1 MRVELSRRASR
12 DLEEIANYIAIDNP
26 RRAASFVNELTAKAE
41 AIGLQPHSWP
51 LLRVRV
57 TNEIRQRIHGNY
69 VILDRVEMNRVLV
82 LHILHAARNIQ
93 AILSAEDE
101 E

>member
-12 DLEEIANYIAIDNP
+12 DLEEIADYIAIDNP
-26 RRAASFVNELTAKAE
+26 RRAASFVNELTAKAA
-41 AIGLQPHSWP
+41 AIGLHPYTGP
-51 LLRVRV
+51 LLRLRV
-57 TNEIRQRIHGNY
+57 TNGIRQRTHGNY
-69 VILDRVEMNRVLV
+69 SILYRVETRRVLI

-93 AILSAEDE
+93 AILTVEDE

>member
-12 DLEEIANYIAIDNP
+12 DLEEIADYIAIDNP

-41 AIGLQPHSWP
+41 AIGLQPYTWP
-51 LLRVRV
+51 LLRLRV
-57 TNEIRQRIHGNY
+57 TNGIRQRIHGNY
-69 VILDRVEMNRVLV
+69 LILYRVETKRVLI

-93 AILSAEDE
+93 AILTVEDE